1 MQKFVV
7 SFLLCA
13 GSIVPAISAT
23 HKVPGDEPFAS
34 IAIPDK
40 WQTKE
45 VGEAVQATSP
55 DGAVFFLVM
64 PVEPGKIAESMGEA
78 MRYLRNQGG
87 LTVKADTRKDEA
99 GKLNGMDVQN
109 VSWQGKNSKGDV
121 TIRFASVSVAENRPL
136 LVAYWCSP
144 EAERKHRNELKK
156 MLQSI
161 EKS

>member
-7 SFLLCA
+7 SVFLCA
-13 GSIVPAISAT
+13 GSMVPAISAT
-23 HKVPGDEPFAS
+23 HKVPGDEPFAN
-34 IAIPDK
+34 IAIPEK

-121 TIRFASVSVAENRPL
+121 TIRFASVSVDEDRL
-136 LVAYWCSP
+136 LPVGYWCSAV
-144 EAERKHRNELKK
+144 AER
-156 MLQSI
+156 
-161 EKS
+161 

>member
-40 WQTKE
+40 GQTKE

-55 DGAVFFLVM
+55 DGAVFLLVM
-64 PVEPGKIAESMGEA
+64 PVEPGKIAEAMGEA

-109 VSWQGKNSKGDV
+109 ISWQGKNSKGDV

-156 MLQSI
+156 MPQSI

>member
-7 SFLLCA
+7 SVLLCA
-13 GSIVPAISAT
+13 ISIAPAISAT
-23 HKVPGDEPFAS
+23 HKVPGDEPLAS

-45 VGEAVQATSP
+45 VGEAVQAISP
-55 DGAVFFLVM
+55 DGTVFFLVM
-64 PVEPGKIAESMGEA
+64 AAEPGKIAESMGEA

-99 GKLNGMDVQN
+99 GKLNGMDVQH

-121 TIRFASVSVAENRPL
+121 TIRFAIVSIAQNRPL

>member
-23 HKVPGDEPFAS
+23 HKVPGDEPFAN
-34 IAIPDK
+34 IAIPEK

-55 DGAVFFLVM
+55 DAAVFFLVM
-64 PVEPGKIAESMGEA
+64 PVEPGKIAEAMGEA

>member
-7 SFLLCA
+7 SVLLCA
-13 GSIVPAISAT
+13 GSIAPAISAT
-23 HKVPGDEPFAS
+23 HKVPGNEPIAS

-45 VGEAVQATSP
+45 VGEGLQATSP
-55 DGAVFFLVM
+55 DDAVFVLVR
-64 PVEPGKIAESMGEA
+64 PAEPGKIAESMGEA

-87 LTVKADTRKDEA
+87 LTVNADTRKNEA

-109 VSWQGKNSKGDV
+109 VSWQGTNIKGDV
-121 TIRFASVSVAENRPL
+121 TIRFAIVSIAPNTPL
-136 LVAYWCSP
+136 LVAYWCSS
-144 EAERKHRNELKK
+144 EAERKHRNELKR